1 MATMAMPG
9 ASSVCFSCGQPLPR
23 DIGTAQIAAP
33 PPAVV
38 VAAPPV
44 ASPGRPA
51 FPLTSQLDASALA
64 PPPNPYGASSAR
76 PATSASI
83 IGAAGTFAIKSG
95 GEVKVGRDPA
105 SCPITL
111 TDPKVSGNHAT
122 LKFEGGQ
129 LLVRDDGS
137 NNGTHIDGVRIPA
150 QTWTP
155 VSPNVRLR
163 FGPVEFA
170 VRISSEGMS

>member
-33 PPAVV
+33 P
-38 VAAPPV
+38 VAAAAPPPV

-51 FPLTSQLDASALA
+51 FPLTSQLEASALA
-64 PPPNPYGASSAR
+64 PPPNPYGPSK
-76 PATSASI
+76 ATSASI
-83 IGAAGTFAIKSG
+83 IGAAGTFAIKPG

-163 FGPVEFA
+163 FGPVEF
-170 VRISSEGMS
+170 VVKISAEGT

>member
-1 MATMAMPG
+1 M
-9 ASSVCFSCGQPLPR
+9 CFSCGQPLPK
-23 DIGTAQIAAP
+23 DIGTAQMAMP
-33 PPAVV
+33 
-38 VAAPPV
+38 PPV
-44 ASPGRPA
+44 AAAAPARPA
-51 FPLTSQLDASALA
+51 FPLTSQLEASALA
-64 PPPNPYGASSAR
+64 PPPNPYGAAK
-76 PATSASI
+76 ATSASI
-83 IGAAGTFAIKSG
+83 IGAAGTFAIKS

-129 LLVRDDGS
+129 LLVRDEGS

-155 VSPNVRLR
+155 VPSNARLR
-163 FGPVEFA
+163 FGPVEFV
-170 VRISSEGMS
+170 VRVE